1 MNEHIEENK
10 KVIEKIKENY
20 NNINNIICGELNLS
34 SAHNGLSGSCR
45 EDFWTN
51 FFRGIIPQKF
61 AMEKGV
67 IIIDSFGNRSKEVDI
82 AIIDNQYTPYV
93 FNYGNL
99 KFIPIE
105 AVAIVIECKSSEWN
119 KNSVIEWS
127 KTINKLESVSAGIVR
142 IVQGNAISA
151 TTISQK
157 QTTPIKILASMRK
170 NPKNSTIK
178 DIEEN
183 FDFIL
188 NYNSDGN
195 GKFELEYKVPN
206 ESKKL
211 GWWAEKLNNHKTT
224 DEINEIEDKG
234 IEITIRSD
242 ESKKLETYKSV
253 KSDESKK
260 LETYVDK
267 YFSEKERKKRN
278 EDSSFHNGML
288 KIEST
293 LADLKIENNILLSFN
308 FQINQ
313 LLMLINNP
321 MPFPH
326 FAYAKLFKG

>member
-1 MNEHIEENK
+1 MNENMEENK

-170 NPKNSTIK
+170 NPKDSTIK
-178 DIEEN
+178 DIEAN

-188 NYNSDGN
+188 NYKSDGN
-195 GKFELEYKVPN
+195 GKFKLEYNVPN

-211 GWWAEKLNNHKTT
+211 GWWSEKLNNHKTT
-224 DEINEIEDKG
+224 YGRNEIEDKG
-234 IEITIRSD
+234 IKINVNVQSD
-242 ESKKLETYKSV
+242 ETKKI
-253 KSDESKK
+253 
-260 LETYVDK
+260 ETYVDK

-278 EDSSFHNGML
+278 EDSSFRNGEL

>member
-20 NNINNIICGELNLS
+20 NYINKIICGELNLS

-119 KNSVIEWS
+119 KDAVIEWS

-170 NPKNSTIK
+170 NPKDSTIE
-178 DIEEN
+178 DIESN

-188 NYNSDGN
+188 NYKSNEN
-195 GKFELEYKVPN
+195 GEFELEYKVPN

-224 DEINEIEDKG
+224 DERNEIEDKG
-234 IEITIRSD
+234 IEINI
-242 ESKKLETYKSV
+242 
-253 KSDESKK
+253 KSDEAKK

-293 LADLKIENNILLSFN
+293 LADLKIKNNILLSFN

-326 FAYAKLFKG
+326 FAYAKLFEG

>member
-10 KVIEKIKENY
+10 KVIKENKEVIEKIKENY
-20 NNINNIICGELNLS
+20 NYINKIICGELNLS

-119 KNSVIEWS
+119 KDSVIEWS

-170 NPKNSTIK
+170 NPKDSTIK
-178 DIEEN
+178 DIETN

-188 NYNSDGN
+188 NYKSDKN
-195 GKFELEYKVPN
+195 GEFELEYKVPN

-211 GWWAEKLNNHKTT
+211 GWWSEKLNNHKIT
-224 DEINEIEDKG
+224 DERNEIEDKG
-234 IEITIRSD
+234 IKINVNVQSD
-242 ESKKLETYKSV
+242 EAKKI
-253 KSDESKK
+253 
-260 LETYVDK
+260 ETYVDK

-278 EDSSFHNGML
+278 EDSSFHNGEL

>member
-1 MNEHIEENK
+1 MNENMEENK

-170 NPKNSTIK
+170 NPKDSTIK
-178 DIEEN
+178 DIEAN

-188 NYNSDGN
+188 NYKSDGN

-206 ESKKL
+206 ENKKL

-224 DEINEIEDKG
+224 DERNEIEDKG
-234 IEITIRSD
+234 IKINVQSAEA
-242 ESKKLETYKSV
+242 EKV
-253 KSDESKK
+253 
-260 LETYVDK
+260 ETYVDK

-278 EDSSFHNGML
+278 EDSFFDNGTL
-288 KIEST
+288 EIKST